1 MAIHDGYDKINT
13 ITGLDI
19 PWEGKTGM
27 EVEDFISR
35 RLKNPIGSNISYE
48 NETLT
53 IYNPE
58 GDPIATGTVSVVP
71 PNYTTEIVFSQM
83 QVNGSTYD
91 SDITINYT
99 ETSKFAAGINV
110 KTYYEASGKIY
121 NLSNRVS
128 VTFYIEGTTDQLI
141 VNNIVPNKI
150 DDDTLQF
157 IDITPLFQKNM
168 QGAKVKATVTAN
180 GASSEW
186 EYPGSITVHKIEIS
200 TSSTH
205 VADQKVVFDIVGLSS
220 PTGMSLYYYDVP
232 LGTTD
237 LNNIEPRSINLTS
250 ATRVEVPLSVGG
262 HQILARVSDSES
274 RYYSNWTQ
282 ANVVSW
288 NKDEKTDMMAIIG
301 GIPTSIK
308 NCENSK
314 LFQIISVPGLGG
326 TVDIVSYLADDA
338 TEFENPQEEWPEFN
352 RTSLSTDSND
362 SPSVSDYYS
371 YIELTNINNATKAV
385 AFSLVVNDISYN
397 LYSLEIVDGR
407 LSGSNVFTIQIEENP
422 YNINNAFNHVPG
434 AIEDFSQI
442 TGQGTTFFNDVNEN
456 IEASDGWTIDSN
468 LIAYKISG
476 QGKDLFNTPKNLDA
490 LLASGRGFTI
500 EVMLKSYNIN
510 GEDPAMKIGN
520 LLFGPGYARIESAN
534 EEISVN
540 SRADFEKEV
549 ITHLMFVYDPAYKPS
564 TYNNIYNQLF
574 NEGGTNYENFN
585 RTYPILKIYVNG
597 TINREI
603 EVNTTDLEDE
613 KGFRLQINPTSS
625 DLNIYIFRTYNWAFS
640 NAEIQKNK
648 ISSCATSQEKKE
660 IYDRNDI
667 LGTDGRISFYKT
679 MQRNNVM
686 VVVIPETDKPLYFGN
701 RKTNG
706 SGVDPNNP
714 DAKAK
719 ATLLVH
725 YKDEKFAKYNG
736 RFTGGKY
743 KGQGSSAKKYMI
755 HNVQY
760 SKGNFISEADIAA
773 GKTEV
778 STKYAMP
785 TDDEQIK
792 AKKFVGKVNYASS
805 MQSHKQGSIK
815 LFDKA
820 YKQKVFK
827 NNYKDK
833 LYSGGKKACLEEAF
847 VYFYYNLK
855 PGQDINTITIDD
867 LYSVEIVNGIAVP
880 KDQDVKFFG
889 FQTWGSAKADDPTY
903 GYGDNTPE
911 YLLVEG
917 ADNGSTGTNFKQPWA
932 AFQVWTPTK
941 TYDEHKAE
949 TDGKYNIQQ
958 VKSITSPTLTSGLVN
973 PKYDPTAGLLLEGET
988 IKFDSNG
995 TDPWD
1000 IDYGLTELNE
1010 DKDLWQFTDEV
1021 KNTSLKYFINFY
1033 NNCYTYDFT
1042 NLISNPNS
1050 DPQAFQVYNN
1060 YNSTEFRIYM
1070 NRNNVK
1076 IYDLDKDGN
1085 PVEIDQA
1092 ATFDVYRW
1100 DSRINKWVPGGL
1112 HYDNGKWE
1120 KFNLKTVYSNITST
1134 DLFAKYSEN
1143 SAVMNPT
1150 WVGKTIST
1158 EQNVKDYVF
1167 PAFRDMFK
1175 ATIEE
1180 YCDKEDV
1187 LYHQAFIR
1195 LVSGTDNRAKN
1206 TYFQIVGKLYT
1217 NEATIGEEVVKLVK
1231 IAKGDHKKKKGYI
1244 KEDVFYEVK
1253 IEGEVITPTGFTLP
1267 ATDLEFKDYFWKQT
1281 ETGDYKI
1288 RLMQDD
1294 MDTIFATDNN
1304 GQQVKPYYLLEPP
1317 FNKETEKKWGDHHS
1331 SFFYPLDICYYP
1343 EINNILGQ
1351 IIDYLIGSAT
1361 TIKDTSTL
1369 LYDYFFK
1376 TQLEFSEVMYN
1387 HHAEIYYEM
1396 PQTLFSNGRLN
1407 GFTNTLSGFANNNVV
1422 NPLSLSHGRCIES
1435 EYQFMKDRLLLL
1447 GTQSNSGHRLYGT
1460 EWALSS
1466 EGSGGNEGGTTF
1478 NATAQYTDY
1487 LYPTIMFKRSN
1498 GDEYNKLVNLTSRA
1512 DVKVPYDDI
1521 FTYIIASPGIP
1532 STVSQLVTPD
1542 YDYALSAAVDTT
1554 IPSYL
1559 SSAHKIK
1566 SLIVS
1571 QGLDVMHFLPNLPN
1585 VKYLSIDGSTA
1596 NYSVNTI
1603 NIAVK
1608 DYIPIVETL
1617 AITNATFSNSIL
1629 DFRNCNR
1636 LSIINLQGCIGIN
1649 NIIFPEN
1656 NRLNTVYL
1664 PNDLKRLSLGVN
1676 PNLSVFEIP
1685 EGTKLTTLS
1694 LDCSDFNPNF
1704 DYIEILSNNVDYSNL
1719 QSFVLNNTPK
1729 EGLLITE
1736 DIASKLAE
1744 VQLDKSIQKSIRGKF
1759 IIKNRIRNEDEYGT
1773 VTYTWGEKTNISYI
1787 TKKKLVQAFGKIDS
1801 TSNIVYFDFQ
1811 ESDLGSAKIAPEISI
1826 DTPAGGITVYPFEG
1840 LFFQEGNDVKIN
1852 DDGTLAITYNIVNL
1866 PKDCTLNANTGQLY
1880 IKENTNKSYVFNIKV
1895 TKVDGTLYDTISGS
1909 IYFGYKAPVVGDFAY
1924 SDGTF
1929 STVLNSSKT
1938 LIGMIYHVEEV
1949 VAGTQWKLAIVG
1961 TESINGCFGADF
1973 YCYNQSSNA
1982 WSTNNI
1988 IASEQ
1993 QSIYRFMTNDA
2004 GLKMSMSKPTA
2015 TGYLGTSVT
2024 PYEYTENGIDYDYE
2038 VPTTMVES
2046 GLAYNNTFAGIG
2058 KERLTTYINNNSSFK
2073 ATLAGKGYYDNNK
2086 LQNINTIT
2094 DVETICK
2101 LFNESVALNFP
2112 AGADY
2117 SKVLNPIYIKTQVY
2131 EPQNL
2136 EGSFATTNYAK
2147 GNWYIPSIKELE
2159 LLIYYRIR
2167 STAKATDNDIKS
2179 YWNAT
2184 SYSNGNSIF
2193 SATSTEF
2200 KAFLDSNMIAAQA
2213 STENKNYAY
2222 GQTSD
2227 YNSIY
2232 SYGWYHT
2239 YPYTDYW
2246 SPQYLDTCRRDI
2258 SYTITPCCQVT
2269 VTKTS

>member
-19 PWEGKTGM
+19 PWEGKTGA

-35 RLKNPIGSNISYE
+35 RFKNPLHSEIDYAGEVLSIK
-48 NETLT
+48 
-53 IYNPE
+53 NPE
-58 GDPIATGTVSVVP
+58 GEVIAQGRVSVVP
-71 PNYTTEIVFSQM
+71 PNYTTDIVFNQLK
-83 QVNGSTYD
+83 VNGSFYT
-91 SDITINYT
+91 SDVTVNYT
-99 ETSKFAAGINV
+99 ETSTFAAGINV
-110 KTYYEASGKIY
+110 KTYYEASGNTY
-121 NLSNRVS
+121 NLSSKVDIIFS
-128 VTFYIEGTTDQLI
+128 IEGTTDQLI
-141 VNNIVPNKI
+141 VKNISPNNYT
-150 DDDTLQF
+150 DDTLQF
-157 IDITPLFQKNM
+157 IDITPLFQKNL
-168 QGAKVKATVTAN
+168 QGAKIKATVTAN
-180 GASSEW
+180 GKTGESIYA
-186 EYPGSITVHKIEIS
+186 GSVTVHKIEIS

-237 LNNIEPRSINLTS
+237 LSSIEPSSINLTS
-250 ATRVEVPLSVGG
+250 STRVEVPLSVGG
-262 HQILARVSDSES
+262 HQILARVSDSEN

-288 NKDEKTDMMAIIG
+288 NKEDKTDMMAIIG

-326 TVDIVSYLADDA
+326 TVDIVSYLANDA
-338 TEFENPQEEWPEFN
+338 TEFENPQEQWPEFN
-352 RTSLSTDSND
+352 RTSLSTDAND
-362 SPSVSDYYS
+362 EPTVSDYYS
-371 YIELTNINNATKAV
+371 YIELTNINNASKAV
-385 AFSLVVNDISYN
+385 AFSLVVNDINYN

-422 YNINNAFNHVPG
+422 YNINNAFNFVPG
-434 AIEDFSQI
+434 PIEDFSQI
-442 TGQGTTFFNDVNEN
+442 TGQGTTLFKDVNEN

-476 QGKDLFNTPKNLDA
+476 QGKDLFNTPKNFDS

-500 EVMLKSYNIN
+500 EVMLKNYNIN
-510 GEDPAMKIGN
+510 GEDPVMKIGN
-520 LLFGPGYARIESAN
+520 LLFGPGYARVASTN
-534 EEISVN
+534 PEILVN
-540 SRADFEKEV
+540 SRADFEKDV
-549 ITHLMFVYDPAYKPS
+549 ITHLMFVFDPAYKPS

-574 NEGGTNYENFN
+574 DEGGTNYENFN

-603 EVNTTDLEDE
+603 EVGASDLEDE
-613 KGFRLQINPTSS
+613 NGFKFQINPTSS

-640 NAEIQKNK
+640 NAEIQKNR

-701 RKTNG
+701 RSTNG
-706 SGVDPNNP
+706 DGKDPNDPENK
-714 DAKAK
+714 KAQ

-760 SKGNFISEADIAA
+760 GSGKFISEEDIKA
-773 GKTEV
+773 GKTET
-778 STKYAMP
+778 SSKYAMP

-805 MQSHKQGSIK
+805 MQSHKQGSVK

-827 NNYKDK
+827 SSYKDK

-867 LYSVEIVNGIAVP
+867 LYSVDFVNGIAVP

-917 ADNGSTGTNFKQPWA
+917 ADNGAAGANFKQPWA

-949 TDGKYNIQQ
+949 IDSKYNIQQ
-958 VKSITSPTLTSGLVN
+958 VKSITDPESST
-973 PKYDPTAGLLLEGET
+973 YDPTAGILLEGET

-1000 IDYGLTELNE
+1000 IDYGLTELDEPN
-1010 DKDLWQFTDEV
+1010 DLWQFTDEV
-1021 KNTSLKYFINFY
+1021 KNTSLKYFVDFY

-1042 NLISNPNS
+1042 NLIANPNS
-1050 DPQAFQVYNN
+1050 DPQAFHVYNN
-1060 YNSTEFRIYM
+1060 YESTEFRIYM

-1085 PVEIDQA
+1085 PIEVDQA
-1092 ATFDVYRW
+1092 STFDVYRW
-1100 DSRINKWVPGGL
+1100 DNRINKWVPGGL
-1112 HYDNGKWE
+1112 HYDGGKWE
-1120 KFNLKTVYSNITST
+1120 KFNLKSIYSNITST
-1134 DLFAKYSEN
+1134 NLFAKYSEN
-1143 SAVMNPT
+1143 SNVMNPT
-1150 WVGKTIST
+1150 WVGKNIQTD
-1158 EQNVKDYVF
+1158 QNIKDYVF

-1175 ATIEE
+1175 ANIEE
-1180 YCDKEDV
+1180 YCDKDDV

-1206 TYFQIVGKLYT
+1206 TYFQIIGKLYT
-1217 NEATIGEEVVKLVK
+1217 NEATIGEETVELVK
-1231 IAKGDHKKKKGYI
+1231 IAEGDYKKKKGYI
-1244 KEDVFYEVK
+1244 KEDVFYEVE
-1253 IEGEVITPTGFTLP
+1253 IDGETVTTTGFTLP
-1267 ATDLEFKDYFWKQT
+1267 ATDLELDDYFWKQT

-1317 FNKETEKKWGDHHS
+1317 FNKETENKWGDHHS
-1331 SFFYPLDICYYP
+1331 SFFYPLDICYYSD
-1343 EINNILGQ
+1343 INNILGQ

-1361 TIKDTSTL
+1361 TVKDKNTL

-1376 TQLEFSEVMYN
+1376 TQLEFSEIMYN
-1387 HHAEIYYEM
+1387 HHAEIYYEV
-1396 PQTLFSNGRLN
+1396 PQNIFSKGGLN
-1407 GFTNTLSGFANNNVV
+1407 GFTSLLKGFANNNVN

-1447 GTQSNSGHRLYGT
+1447 GTQSNSGHKLYGT

-1478 NATAQYTDY
+1478 KATAQYTDY
-1487 LYPTIMFKRSN
+1487 LYPTVMFKRSN
-1498 GDEYNKLVNLTSRA
+1498 GDEYNKLVNLTDKK
-1512 DVKVPYDDI
+1512 DVKIPYDEV
-1521 FTYIIASPGIP
+1521 FTYVIATPGIP
-1532 STVSQLVTPD
+1532 SVVSQLVTPEQD
-1542 YDYALSAAVDTT
+1542 YTLSTAVDTT

-1559 SSAHKIK
+1559 SSAQKIK
-1566 SLIVS
+1566 SLTVT
-1571 QGLDVMHFLPNLPN
+1571 QGLDVMHLLPNLPN
-1585 VKYLSIDGSTA
+1585 VKYLDINGSTA

-1636 LSIINLQGCIGIN
+1636 LSTINLQGCIGIK

-1664 PNDLKRLSLGVN
+1664 PNDLKQLSLGVN

-1685 EGTKLTTLS
+1685 DGTKLTTLS
-1694 LDCSDFNPNF
+1694 LDCSAFNPNF
-1704 DYIEILSNNVDYSNL
+1704 DYINILTNYVDYSNL
-1719 QSFVLNNTPK
+1719 ESFVFTNTPE

-1736 DIASKLAE
+1736 DIANKLAE
-1744 VQLDKSIQKSIRGKF
+1744 VQLDKNIQKSIKGKF
-1759 IIKNRIRNEDEYGT
+1759 IIKDRITNEADDGT
-1773 VTYTWGEKTNISYI
+1773 ITYTWGEKSIISYS
-1787 TKKKLVQAFGKIDS
+1787 TKKKLVNAFGKIDS
-1801 TSNIVYFDFQ
+1801 ETNIVYFDFQ
-1811 ESDLGSAKIAPEISI
+1811 EWELGSHKISPEIAI
-1826 DTPAGGITVYPFEG
+1826 DTPAGGITVYPFDG

-1852 DDGTLAITYNIVNL
+1852 DDGTLAIEYSIVNL
-1866 PKDCTLNANTGQLY
+1866 PKDCTLDKNSGKLS
-1880 IKENTNKSYVFNIKV
+1880 IKENTNRSYTFNIKV
-1895 TKVDGTLYDTISGS
+1895 TKVNGQLYDTISGS
-1909 IYFGYKAPVVGDFAY
+1909 IYFGYKAPIVGDFAY

-1929 STVLNSSKT
+1929 SSVLNTSKT
-1938 LIGMIYHVEEV
+1938 LIGMVYQVEEV
-1949 VAGTQWKLAIVG
+1949 TAGAKWNLAILG
-1961 TESINGCFGADF
+1961 TDSINGCFGADL
-1973 YCYNQSSNA
+1973 YCYSASSERWSETHKQSK
-1982 WSTNNI
+1982 
-1988 IASEQ
+1988 EQ
-1993 QSIYRFMTNDA
+1993 NSIYNFMTNSI
-2004 GLKMSMSKPTA
+2004 GLKLPMTSPTNE
-2015 TGYLGTSVT
+2015 GYLGISVNNYKYT
-2024 PYEYTENGIDYDYE
+2024 EGGINYNYSIPETIVESGKTYTENFAN
-2038 VPTTMVES
+2038 V
-2046 GLAYNNTFAGIG
+2046 GL
-2058 KERLTTYINNNSSFK
+2058 ERLNTYIGNNSSFK
-2073 ATLAGKGYYDNNK
+2073 STLTGKKYYANNR
-2086 LQNINTIT
+2086 LQNINTIA
-2094 DVETICK
+2094 DFEEVCD
-2101 LFNESVALNFP
+2101 LFNESVVNQFP
-2112 AGADY
+2112 SGVDY
-2117 SKVLNPIYIKTQVY
+2117 SKTLNPIYIKASLY
-2131 EPQNL
+2131 EPQDL
-2136 EGSFATTNYAK
+2136 TGTFATTNYSK
-2147 GNWYIPSIKELE
+2147 GNWYIPSIAELE

-2167 STAKATDNDIKS
+2167 STAKETDTNIES
-2179 YWNAT
+2179 YWNST
-2184 SYSNGNSIF
+2184 EYNNGNSIF
-2193 SATSTEF
+2193 SSTSSEF
-2200 KAFLDSNMIAAQA
+2200 KAFLNSDMIASQA
-2213 STENKNYAY
+2213 SINNKSYAY
-2222 GQTSD
+2222 GRTTEWGTSVAN
-2227 YNSIY
+2227 YGWNY
-2232 SYGWYHT
+2232 SY
-2239 YPYTDYW
+2239 PYVDYEYQ
-2246 SPQYLDTCRRDI
+2246 PAYLDQCKRDI
-2258 SYTITPCCQVT
+2258 AHTVALCCQVT
-2269 VTKTS
+2269 VTKNS

>member
-1 MAIHDGYDKINT
+1 MAIHDGYDKLNT
-13 ITGLDI
+13 ITGIDV

-35 RLKNPIGSNISYE
+35 RLQKPLGSAITYE
-48 NETLT
+48 DETLT

-58 GDPIATGTVSVVP
+58 GEPIASGLVSVVP
-71 PNYTTEIVFSQM
+71 PNYNTEILFSQLK
-83 QVNGSTYD
+83 VNGEPKTENV
-91 SDITINYT
+91 TVNYT
-99 ETSKFAAGINV
+99 ETTTFVAGINV

-121 NLSNRVS
+121 NLSNKVS

-141 VNNIVPNKI
+141 VNNIVPNKL

-157 IDITPLFQKNM
+157 IDITPLFQKNL
-168 QGAKVKATVTAN
+168 QGAKVKATVSAN
-180 GASSEW
+180 GKTGDDT
-186 EYPGSITVHKIEIS
+186 YPGAITVHKIEIS

-205 VADQKVVFDIVGLSS
+205 VADQKVVFDIVGLDS

-237 LNNIEPRSINLTS
+237 LSAIEPSSINLTN
-250 ATRVEVPLSVGG
+250 ATRVELPLPVGG

-274 RYYSNWTQ
+274 QYYSNWTQ

-288 NKDEKTDMMAIIG
+288 NKEEKTDMMAIIG

-326 TVDIVSYLADDA
+326 TVDIISYLADDA
-338 TEFENPQEEWPEFN
+338 TEFQNPQDQWPEFN

-362 SPSVSDYYS
+362 EPTVSDYYS
-371 YIELTNINNATKAV
+371 YIELTNINNASKAV
-385 AFSLVVNDISYN
+385 AFSLVVNDVNYN

-407 LSGSNVFTIQIEENP
+407 LSGSNVFVIQIEENP
-422 YNINNAFNHVPG
+422 YNVNNAFNYVPG

-442 TGQGTTFFNDVNEN
+442 KGQSTTLFTDVNEN

-468 LIAYKISG
+468 MIAYKISG
-476 QGKDLFNTPKNLDA
+476 QGKDLFNTPKNFDS

-500 EVMLKSYNIN
+500 EVMLKNYNIN
-510 GEDPAMKIGN
+510 GEDPAMSIGN
-520 LLFGPGYARIESAN
+520 LLFGPGYARVESTN
-534 EEISVN
+534 EEIYTN
-540 SRADFEKEV
+540 SRADFEKDV

-564 TYNNIYNQLF
+564 TYNNIYDQLF
-574 NEGGTNYENFN
+574 DENGTAFSEFN

-603 EVNTTDLEDE
+603 EISSTDLETE
-613 KGFRLQINPTSS
+613 AGFRFQINPTSS
-625 DLNIYIFRTYNWAFS
+625 DLNLYIFRTYNWAFKDS
-640 NAEIQKNK
+640 EIQKNW
-648 ISSCATSQEKKE
+648 ISSRSTSLEKKE

-706 SGVDPNNP
+706 DGVDPNDP

-725 YKDEKFAKYNG
+725 YKDEKYAPYNG
-736 RFTGGKY
+736 RFTDGKY

-760 SKGNFISEADIAA
+760 GSGKFISEADIKE
-773 GKTEV
+773 GKTET
-778 STKYAMP
+778 SKKYAMP

-827 NNYKDK
+827 SNYQEK

-867 LYSVEIVNGIAVP
+867 LYTTETVNGIVVP
-880 KDQDVKFFG
+880 KDSDVKFFG

-917 ADNGSTGTNFKQPWA
+917 ADNGAAGANFKQPWA
-932 AFQVWTPTK
+932 AFQVWTPSK

-949 TDGKYNIQQ
+949 ADGKYNIQQ
-958 VKSITSPTLTSGLVN
+958 TKSVTDPTSSA
-973 PKYDPTAGLLLEGET
+973 YDPTAGLLIDGET

-1000 IDYGLTELNE
+1000 IDYGLTELDE
-1010 DKDLWQFTDEV
+1010 DKDLWEFTDEV
-1021 KNTSLKYFINFY
+1021 KNTSLRYFVNFY

-1042 NLISNPNS
+1042 NLVPNPNS
-1050 DPQAFQVYNN
+1050 AAEEFHVYKT
-1060 YNSTEFRIYM
+1060 YDCTEKRIYM

-1076 IYDLDKDGN
+1076 IYDLDSNGSPIEKD
-1085 PVEIDQA
+1085 VA

-1112 HYDNGKWE
+1112 HHDGTKWE
-1120 KFNLKTVYSNITST
+1120 KFNLKSVYSNITTT
-1134 DLFAKYSEN
+1134 DLYAKYSSN
-1143 SAVMNPT
+1143 SSVMRPT
-1150 WVGKTIST
+1150 WVGKNIQT

-1180 YCDKEDV
+1180 YCDKDDV

-1217 NEATIGEEVVKLVK
+1217 NEATVDGQTVELVK
-1231 IAKGDHKKKKGYI
+1231 IAEGDYKKKKGYVS
-1244 KEDVFYEVK
+1244 EDVFYEVE
-1253 IEGEVITPTGFTLP
+1253 IDGDTVTTTGLTLP
-1267 ATDLEFKDYFWKQT
+1267 ATDLELEDCFWKQT

-1331 SFFYPLDICYYP
+1331 SFFYPLDACYYT
-1343 EINNILGQ
+1343 EVNNILGQ

-1361 TIKDTSTL
+1361 TVKDKSTL

-1376 TQLEFSEVMYN
+1376 TQLEFSEIMYN

-1407 GFTNTLSGFANNNVV
+1407 GFGDTLSGFANNNVV

-1447 GTQSNSGHRLYGT
+1447 GTQSNSAHRLYGT

-1478 NATAQYTDY
+1478 NATAEYTDY

-1498 GDEYNKLVNLTSRA
+1498 GDEYNKLVNLTRAA
-1512 DVKVPYDDI
+1512 DVNVKYDDT
-1521 FTYIIASPGIP
+1521 FTYILEAPGIP
-1532 STVSQLVTPD
+1532 SVVSQLVTPAKE
-1542 YDYALSAAVDTT
+1542 YALSAAVDTT

-1559 SSAHKIK
+1559 SSVHKIK
-1566 SLIVS
+1566 NLTIT
-1571 QGLDVMHFLPNLPN
+1571 QGLDVMHYLPNLPN
-1585 VKYLSIDGSTA
+1585 VKYLNIDGSSS

-1617 AITNATFSNSIL
+1617 VITNATFSNSVL

-1636 LSIINLQGCIGIN
+1636 LSTINLQGCTGIKN
-1649 NIIFPEN
+1649 MIFPEN
-1656 NRLNTVYL
+1656 NRLSAVYL
-1664 PNDLKRLSLGVN
+1664 PNDLKQLSLGVN
-1676 PNLSVFEIP
+1676 PSLSVFEIP
-1685 EGTKLTTLS
+1685 EGTKLTSIS
-1694 LDCSDFNPNF
+1694 LDCSNFNPNF
-1704 DYIEILSNNVDYSNL
+1704 DYINILTNYVDYGGL
-1719 QSFVLNNTPK
+1719 TSFVFTNTPE

-1736 DIASKLAE
+1736 DIANKLAE
-1744 VQLDKSIQKSIRGKF
+1744 IQLDKDIQKSIRGKF
-1759 IIKNRIRNEDEYGT
+1759 LIRERIENVDRDG
-1773 VTYTWGEKTNISYI
+1773 VITYTWGDPADISYS

-1801 TSNIVYFDFQ
+1801 ETNAVYFDFQ
-1811 ESDLGSAKIAPEISI
+1811 ESELNLEKIAPEIAI
-1826 DTPAGGITVYPFEG
+1826 DVPAGGITVYPFEG
-1840 LFFQEGNDVKIN
+1840 LYFQEGNDIKIN
-1852 DDGTLAITYNIVNL
+1852 DNGTLAIEYNIVNL
-1866 PKDCTLNANTGQLY
+1866 PSGCTLDKSTGKLF
-1880 IKENTNKSYVFNIKV
+1880 IKENTNRSYTFNITV
-1895 TKVDGTLYDTISGS
+1895 TKVDGSKYDNISGS
-1909 IYFGYKAPVVGDFAY
+1909 IYFGFKAPVVGDFAY

-1929 STVLNSSKT
+1929 SSVLNTEKT
-1938 LIGMIYHVEEV
+1938 LIGMIFQVEES
-1949 VAGTQWKLAIVG
+1949 VAGAEWKVVIVG
-1961 TESINGCFGADF
+1961 TESITGCFGADF
-1973 YCYNQSSNA
+1973 YCYSTASQGWSSSGN
-1982 WSTNNI
+1982 SV
-1988 IASEQ
+1988 EQ
-1993 QSIYRFMTNDA
+1993 QSIYNFMVNSA
-2004 GLKMSMSKPTA
+2004 GLEISMTA
-2015 TGYLGTSVT
+2015 PAVEGYLGTSVDS
-2024 PYEYTENGIDYDYE
+2024 YEYTTGGVGYDYT
-2038 VPTTMVES
+2038 VPSTLVES
-2046 GLAYNNTFAGIG
+2046 GLSYTTTFAEIG
-2058 KERLTTYINNNSSFK
+2058 MDRLSTYIGNSTSFK
-2073 ATLAGKGYYDNNK
+2073 STLASKEYYKNNK
-2086 LQNINTIT
+2086 VQNLNTIA
-2094 DVETICK
+2094 DVTEICK
-2101 LFNESVALNFP
+2101 LFNESVVQNFP
-2112 AGADY
+2112 TGVDY
-2117 SKVLNPIYIKTQVY
+2117 SKTLNPIYIMASVY
-2131 EPQNL
+2131 EPANL
-2136 EGSFATTNYAK
+2136 EGTFATTNYAK
-2147 GNWYIPSIKELE
+2147 GNWYIPSIAELE

-2167 STAKATDNDIKS
+2167 STAKSTDVDLKS
-2179 YWNAT
+2179 YWDSTN
-2184 SYSNGNSIF
+2184 YSNGDSIF
-2193 SATSTEF
+2193 SSTSSEF
-2200 KAFLDSNMIAAQA
+2200 KAFLNSNMIAAQA
-2213 STENKNYAY
+2213 SINNKNYAY

-2227 YNSIY
+2227 GWQSVIN
-2232 SYGWYHT
+2232 YGWYYN
-2239 YPYTDYW
+2239 YPFIDYAYG
-2246 SPQYLDTCRRDI
+2246 SNYLDTCKRDI
-2258 SYTITPCCQVT
+2258 TYTVTPCCRVT
-2269 VTKTS
+2269 VTKTT